1 MMARR
6 AARSYPVTGE
16 RAGTPRVRRTRA
28 STPMKIALA
37 LARRLAVGLTGLS
50 RQEPRPPARMLVCLP
65 AALVEAYV
73 VPGLLPS

>member
-28 STPMKIALA
+28 STPMRIA